1 MPPAR
6 HPRTDHRGAAL
17 FGAGTLGALLVCREL
32 GPLERVADTAA
43 GVSMLPLDRGEV
55 SLAERVP
62 SPTRAPKSARSGRR

>member
-1 MPPAR
+1 M
-6 HPRTDHRGAAL
+6 
-17 FGAGTLGALLVCREL
+17 LVCREL